1 MRKRKGGGG
10 LCFENWLGHALLPE
24 LVGVIYIYPFFEPSL
39 PTPELSNFNKIAD
52 MASAVPATGRE
63 LSNPPL
69 DGITNLRFSNH
80 SDHLLVSSWDK
91 VCIICSSFSVF
102 IYLLSIPLIGVM
114 MVLFRVSGCMMR
126 VQMCWEESLC
136 TLVPSSI
143 VASTM
148 IPPASVSPPTTL
160 LEGHLPHSLS
170 SSISNLPACLVLHP
184 VT

>member
-91 VCIICSSFSVF
+91 VCMYAPLSLFSLF
-102 IYLLSIPLIGVM
+102 IQLVYVYHWFVCVWWWFYLEREVVWCQCQCLER
-114 MVLFRVSGCMMR
+114 RVYARWSR
-126 VQMCWEESLC
+126 
-136 TLVPSSI
+136 PR
-143 VASTM
+143 
-148 IPPASVSPPTTL
+148 L
-160 LEGHLPHSLS
+160 LLPRWFLRIQCRRRQH
-170 SSISNLPACLVLHP
+170 C
-184 VT
+184 